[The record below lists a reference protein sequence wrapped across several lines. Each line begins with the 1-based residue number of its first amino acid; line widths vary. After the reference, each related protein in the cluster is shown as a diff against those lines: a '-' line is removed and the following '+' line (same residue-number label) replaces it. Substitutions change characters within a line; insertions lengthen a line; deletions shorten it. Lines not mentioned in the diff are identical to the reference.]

1 MTDKPTNLPQTMTA
15 IAISAPGGPEV
26 LKPVEIR
33 TPRPGAPEVLVKVAA
48 AGVNRPDI
56 MQRMG
61 LYPAPPGAPE
71 TPGLEVAG
79 TVVALGRGV
88 TRHRL
93 GDKVTALVA
102 GGGYAH
108 YCLADES
115 LALRVPE
122 NMDLVAAAGLPET
135 FFTVWSNVF
144 VRAGLTEGETFLVHG
159 GTSGIGT
166 TAIQLA
172 RAFGA
177 RVLATAGS
185 DEKCR
190 ACEKLGAFA
199 AINYNTQDFV
209 EAVKDLTDGHGADLI
224 LDMVG
229 GDYIERNF
237 AAAAVEGR
245 IAQIAFLQGS
255 QADVD
260 FLKLLVKR
268 LTLTGSTLRPRS
280 VAQKAEIA
288 AELEKQVWPLLD
300 AATVAPVI
308 DKTFPLAQAA
318 RAHAHME
325 AGAHIGKIILTV

>member
-1 MTDKPTNLPQTMTA
+1 MTA
-15 IAISAPGGPEV
+15 IAITAPGGPQV

-33 TPRPGAPEVLVKVAA
+33 IPRPGPGQVLVKVAA

-79 TVVALGRGV
+79 TVVALGQAV
-88 TRHRL
+88 TRHKL

-102 GGGYAH
+102 GGGYAQF
-108 YCLADES
+108 CVADES
-115 LALRVPE
+115 LALPVPG
-122 NMDLVAAAGLPET
+122 NMDFVTAAGLPET

-144 VRAGLTEGETFLVHG
+144 VRGRLVEGEIFLVHG
-159 GTSGIGT
+159 GTSGIGS

-177 RVLATAGS
+177 RVIATTGS
-185 DEKCR
+185 AEKCK
-190 ACEKLGAFA
+190 ACKTLGAWE
-199 AINYNTQDFV
+199 AIDYNTQDFV
-209 EAVKDLTDGHGADLI
+209 AVTKELTDGHGADLI

-237 AAAAVEGR
+237 AAAATEGR
-245 IAQIAFLQGS
+245 IAQIAFLRGS

-280 VAQKAEIA
+280 VGQKAEIA
-288 AELEKQVWPLLD
+288 RALEKKVWPLLE
-300 AATVAPVI
+300 AGTVAPVI
-308 DKTFPLAQAA
+308 DKTFPLTEAA
-318 RAHAHME
+318 KAHAHME
-325 AGAHIGKIILTV
+325 TGAHIGKIILTV